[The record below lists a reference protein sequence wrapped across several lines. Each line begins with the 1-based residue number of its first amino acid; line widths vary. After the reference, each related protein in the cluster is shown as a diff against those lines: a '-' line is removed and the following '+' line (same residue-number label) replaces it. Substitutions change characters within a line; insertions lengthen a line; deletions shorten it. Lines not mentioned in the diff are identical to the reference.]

1 MKKSLYTYPEYCR
14 LIRDC
19 EGWNEV
25 EAIAYCVKDDEKNF
39 DLVLYKLLSKKL
51 GEKAATLTLNNN

>member
-25 EAIAYCVKDDEKNF
+25 EAIACCIKDDAKKF
-39 DLVLYKLLSKKL
+39 SLALYSLLAKKL
-51 GEKAATLTLNNN
+51 GEKAATLTLNKN